1 MLPSQTNFVFAKKD
15 SLKGKVAYEALK
27 TKGILVR
34 RFDIPGIEDFLRI
47 SIGTKED
54 MNALKQAFEECNL

>member
-1 MLPSQTNFVFAKKD
+1 M
-15 SLKGKVAYEALK
+15 
-27 TKGILVR
+27 R

-54 MNALKQAFEECNL
+54 MDALKQAFEECDL